1 MADNKPT
8 ENYDYKPQTVDYTS
22 PPVTANGAT
31 PQKKPNKFKEHF
43 RRTWW
48 IHLIIFVVST
58 LLISLLL

>member
-1 MADNKPT
+1 MAEPKPA

-22 PPVTANGAT
+22 PPATANGAA
-31 PQKKPNKFKEHF
+31 PKKKESKLKAHF
-43 RRTWW
+43 RKTWW